1 VAEYVPSV
9 RMRRIARTL
18 LNWRVSRE
26 LLGADVASQAGWSAS
41 KQSRLENATQP
52 IQPHEVM
59 SLALIYG
66 IPEDERHAVFNAT
79 MTAQKQ
85 GWWEAVGKDAL
96 VDDMLGY
103 VELESEA
110 TTVRTFKIDLVPGL
124 LQSTEY
130 SAAIGQAYL
139 PRASAD
145 AVRQRVEARARRQE
159 RLTDENPI
167 KVEAVVSE
175 AAFRTLVGG
184 PEVMSHQLGR
194 LLELTKLPNIDLR
207 VIPMAAGAYPA
218 MGTPFSLLSFAG
230 DYPDVGYID
239 LISKGVYMEEPDDVE
254 PYKIN
259 FAGLQE
265 VALTPRRT
273 RALITELAGSLR

>member
-1 VAEYVPSV
+1 
-9 RMRRIARTL
+9 
-18 LNWRVSRE
+18 
-26 LLGADVASQAGWSAS
+26 
-41 KQSRLENATQP
+41 
-52 IQPHEVM
+52 
-59 SLALIYG
+59 
-66 IPEDERHAVFNAT
+66 
-79 MTAQKQ
+79 
-85 GWWEAVGKDAL
+85 
-96 VDDMLGY
+96 
-103 VELESEA
+103 
-110 TTVRTFKIDLVPGL
+110 
-124 LQSTEY
+124 
-130 SAAIGQAYL
+130 
-139 PRASAD
+139 
-145 AVRQRVEARARRQE
+145 VRQRVEARARRQE

-184 PEVMSHQLGR
+184 PEVMSHQLRR

-239 LISKGVYMEEPDDVE
+239 LISKGVYVEEPDDVE

-273 RALITELAGSLR
+273 RALITELAGSFPLTEEIKVSATDLTHAVWRKGSRSRSRSRSRSNGTGGECVEVAFVPAATALRNSKNPAGGVLVLPPAAWNSFRTALKDG